1 MSAALAKK
9 ENIIFGLDIGSSKTS
24 ALICRV
30 EEGTRLEVAG
40 LGVAESRGWRRGN
53 ISNLEDAV
61 SSIREAVEAAEAA
74 AGLTVESA
82 YVGIAGTH
90 IHGVNAQG
98 GVSMG
103 AKPREITRE
112 DVQRVIQRAQGI
124 SLPHDQ
130 EIVHVF
136 PQEYWVDSHN
146 GIRDP
151 VGMTGQSLQ
160 VSVHLVAA
168 ASTAVQ
174 NVVAAANRAGIYVL
188 GTVLEQMA
196 SSESNL
202 TADEKELG
210 VALVDIGAGTAEVIF
225 YEQGSVRHTVA
236 IPVGGDYFTHDVA
249 VGLRTPTPEAEKLK
263 CTWGLPVSGR
273 PAYETLEVGGVGERP
288 SRMVAYAT
296 LSEILEPRAVE
307 LVEMVRAEIDR
318 QDFRKQLGA
327 GLVLT
332 GGGAKLKGLPEL
344 AERLLSLPV
353 RRGGPGGLGNM
364 GETLCDPA
372 YSAVVGL
379 VSYAHGMR
387 RHQEGRSTT
396 WGRKLIDLFRARP

>member
-1 MSAALAKK
+1 MGAILAKK
-9 ENIIFGLDIGSSKTS
+9 ENIVFGLDIGSSKTS

-30 EEGTRLEVAG
+30 KEWNRLEVTG
-40 LGVAESRGWRRGN
+40 LGVAESKGWRRGN
-53 ISNLEDAV
+53 ISNLDAAV
-61 SSIREAVEAAEAA
+61 SSVREAVEAAEAA
-74 AGLTVESA
+74 AELTVESG
-82 YVGIAGTH
+82 YVGLAGTH

-98 GVSMG
+98 GISMG
-103 AKPREITRE
+103 AQIREITRK
-112 DVQRVIQRAQGI
+112 DVQRVIQRAQGV

-151 VGMTGQSLQ
+151 VGMTGQNLG
-160 VSVHLVAA
+160 VSMHLVTAS
-168 ASTAVQ
+168 STAVQ

-188 GTVLEQMA
+188 GTILEQMA

-210 VALVDIGAGTAEVIF
+210 VILVDIGASTTEAIF

-236 IPVGGDYFTHDVA
+236 IPVGGEYFTNDIA
-249 VGLRTPTPEAEKLK
+249 VGLRTPILEAEKLK
-263 CTWGLPVSGR
+263 CTWGLSASGR
-273 PAYETLEVGGVGERP
+273 PAYDTLEVVGVGERP
-288 SRMVAYAT
+288 SRMVTHAI
-296 LSEILEPRAVE
+296 LSEILESRAVE
-307 LVEMVRAEIDR
+307 LVEMVQDEIDR

-344 AERLLSLPV
+344 AEHVLSLPV
-353 RRGGPGGLGNM
+353 RSGCPGGLGNM

-379 VSYAHGMR
+379 VSYAHRMR
-387 RHQEGRSTT
+387 RHQEVHST
-396 WGRKLIDLFRARP
+396 WGRKLIELFRAQP